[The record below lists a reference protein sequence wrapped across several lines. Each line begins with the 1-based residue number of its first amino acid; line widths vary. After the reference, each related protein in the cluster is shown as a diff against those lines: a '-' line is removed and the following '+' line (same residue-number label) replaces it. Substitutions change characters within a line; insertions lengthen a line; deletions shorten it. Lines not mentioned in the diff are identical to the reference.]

1 MGLGRGVMGVGEDRQ
16 GKERSEEREMKKK
29 KINKNII

>member
-16 GKERSEEREMKKK
+16 GIERSEEREMKKNNEEK
-29 KINKNII
+29 